1 MSVGSQ
7 SAPSSAGELYSADL
21 AAPLARLRRR
31 LLLLGTLAVLGIL
44 LLLVLSNVLHG
55 QQRRADLRIAEM
67 ISIAAEQSIATER
80 LLRNLTYLESRSDG
94 ARLYEPLSP
103 SLPVDHRAT
112 REHIRADIRQLRG
125 NFAVLAADMNRRPGF
140 ASELRRPL
148 ADGRRQLDGLMERYS
163 SGASSQGET
172 IEGMLALGAMLEPLQ
187 RQLTAE
193 YRALQV
199 ASLRQLQVQE
209 GWARLGFI
217 VLVVVLMSLL
227 LMPALQ
233 EVRGHARK
241 LARSRRQAGHIVSAT
256 RIGTWSYVV
265 ETRTFHV
272 DRRWVEMLGYPQES
286 MRTLD
291 YQALQALLHPQDQP
305 RLKQAILA
313 VDEKPEQ
320 LHAFDFRMC
329 HRSGDWV
336 WIRSVV
342 TVLSQDAHG
351 HPLEIAGV
359 NIDISEQVS
368 QRLNL
373 EQALEQAAAASRA
386 KSAFLAN
393 MSHEIRT
400 PLTSITGYADLLED
414 AHFRA
419 QPALV
424 DEAVQSIRGNAHHLL
439 AVINDVLDMS
449 RIEAGRMSVE
459 RIDVAPA
466 AVVHDVVALLKP
478 QATAKSL
485 ALSVHCHG
493 ELPRSVVSDP
503 TRLRQ
508 ILINLVGNA
517 IKFTSQGAVTIELAC
532 QRDDEGQASLSFV
545 VCDTGV
551 GMSPDELTR
560 VLRFAAFSQA
570 DDSMSRRFGGSG
582 LGLSISHELAR
593 MLGGEIRG
601 DSHQGHGSR
610 FELALALGPW
620 ERLEM
625 VQPTIEFDTAE
636 LDTALQSADVEAATI
651 VPASCEQPPLAG
663 RWILLAEDGPDNQ
676 RLIGYHLRRAGASL
690 VICDNGLRALEA
702 LARCRAEGRR
712 VDLLVSDI
720 QMPEMDGYALVRSLR
735 DAGETLPILALTA
748 HALEQDRRQCLA
760 AGFDDFASKPIRSP
774 ELVAKCLSLIVDRDC
789 VTRCYT
795 SHHVHDNAESDPF
808 AVNCR

>member
-1 MSVGSQ
+1 MSVISH
-7 SAPSSAGELYSADL
+7 SVPSGTGESYAADL
-21 AAPLARLRRR
+21 AAPLGRLRRR
-31 LLLLGTLAVLGIL
+31 LALLAGLAVLGIL
-44 LLLVLSNVLHG
+44 ALLVLSNVLHG

-67 ISIAAEQSIATER
+67 ISIATEQSIATER
-80 LLRNLTYLESRSDG
+80 LLRHLTYLESRSDG
-94 ARLYEPLSP
+94 TRLHEPLSP
-103 SLPVDHRAT
+103 SLEIDHRAT
-112 REHIRADIRQLRG
+112 RGHIVADIRQLRG
-125 NFAVLAADMNRRPGF
+125 NFALLASDMNNRPGF

-148 ADGRRQLDGLMERYS
+148 AEGRRQLDGLMEGYT
-163 SGASSQGET
+163 SGALSQGQT
-172 IEGMLALGAMLEPLQ
+172 IERMLELGTMLEPIQ
-187 RQLTAE
+187 RELTAE

-199 ASLRQLQVQE
+199 ASLRQLQVKE
-209 GWARLGFI
+209 GWARLGFV

-227 LMPALQ
+227 LMPALH
-233 EVRGHARK
+233 EIRGHARK

-256 RIGTWSYVV
+256 RIGTWSYAVG
-265 ETRTFHV
+265 TRTFHV
-272 DRRWVEMLGYPQES
+272 DRRWVEMLGYPQTS
-286 MRTLD
+286 MQTLD
-291 YQALQALLHPQDQP
+291 LQALQALLHPQDQP

-313 VDEKPEQ
+313 VDENPEQ
-320 LHAFDFRMC
+320 LHVFDFRMC

-342 TVLSQDAHG
+342 TVLSQDTHG
-351 HPLEIAGV
+351 HPVEIAGV

-373 EQALEQAAAASRA
+373 EKALEQAAAASRA

-400 PLTSITGYADLLED
+400 PLTSITGYADLLEEED
-414 AHFRA
+414 FRA

-424 DEAVQSIRGNAHHLL
+424 DEAVQSIRGNARHLL

-449 RIEAGRMSVE
+449 RIEAGRMTVE

-493 ELPRSVVSDP
+493 DLPRRVVSDP

-517 IKFTSQGAVTIELAC
+517 IKFTAQGTVTVELAC
-532 QRDDEGQASLSFV
+532 HRDDQGQASLNFV

-570 DDSMSRRFGGSG
+570 DDSMTRRFGGSG

-601 DSHQGHGSR
+601 ESRQGLGSR
-610 FELALALGPW
+610 FELVLDLGPW

-625 VQPTIEFDTAE
+625 VQPTIEPDE
-636 LDTALQSADVEAATI
+636 ALQSVDAVAAT
-651 VPASCEQPPLAG
+651 PRSERGDEQTLAG
-663 RWILLAEDGPDNQ
+663 RWILLAEDGQDNQ

-702 LARCRAEGRR
+702 LARCRAEGRQ

-720 QMPEMDGYALVRSLR
+720 QMPEMDGYSLVRTLR

-748 HALEQDRRQCLA
+748 HALEQDRQQCLA
-760 AGFDDFASKPIRSP
+760 AGFDDYASKPIRST
-774 ELVAKCLSLIVDRDC
+774 ELVAKCLSLISDREC

-795 SHHVHDNAESDPF
+795 SHHAPDTAESEPF
-808 AVNCR
+808 AGHCR